1 MTVRV
6 IGVGNA
12 YRRDDGAGLAATDL
26 LRKNAPAP
34 FDIAV
39 SSTEPSDLMAAWEGA
54 DAVILLDAAAAG
66 KAPGTII
73 RTVIG
78 VDSLPPDSS
87 SASTHAFGVA
97 AAIALADAL
106 GERPETMIVYT
117 VEGADFS
124 FGEGL
129 SEPVGAAIPSL
140 VDLIVQET
148 ANLCE
153 KERRHA

>member
-12 YRRDDGAGLAATDL
+12 YRRDDGAGPAATDL
-26 LRKNAPAP
+26 LRQRASAP

-39 SSTEPSDLMAAWEGA
+39 SSADASDLMAAWEGA
-54 DAVILLDAAAAG
+54 HAVILIDAAAAG

-78 VDSLPPDSS
+78 KDPLPPDTS

-117 VEGADFS
+117 IEGADFG

-129 SEPVGAAIPSL
+129 SEPVGAAMPSL
-140 VDLIVQET
+140 VDLVVQET
-148 ANLCE
+148 ASLCE